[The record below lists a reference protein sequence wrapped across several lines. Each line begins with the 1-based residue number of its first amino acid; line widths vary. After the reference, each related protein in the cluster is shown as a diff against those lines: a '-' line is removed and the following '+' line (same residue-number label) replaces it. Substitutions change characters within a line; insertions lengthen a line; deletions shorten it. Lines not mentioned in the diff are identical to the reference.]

1 MSQIIA
7 MGMTRISVEDLQCGK
22 LQRLHGL
29 WSKLRGERSLP
40 QRQDFLPEQLEFIL
54 GRVNLVEVL
63 RAEKNF
69 RYRLLGTQI
78 EDAGRRGDQGKT
90 LDRIGLRAF
99 GELLSDAYCEVLSD
113 GRPVCRRVE
122 YRNRDMEVWF
132 EQLILPF
139 ALEGMEVELLLE
151 AIDWPLGM
159 IQNFR
164 NLAHVEPC
172 RQAS

>member
-1 MSQIIA
+1 MSQSIA
-7 MGMTRISVEDLQCGK
+7 MGMDQISVEDLQCGK
-22 LQRLHGL
+22 LQRLHAL
-29 WSKLRGERSLP
+29 WNELRCQRDLP
-40 QRQDFLPEQLEFIL
+40 QRRDFLPEQLDFIL

-63 RAEKNF
+63 RDENNF

-90 LDRIGLRAF
+90 LDRIALQVF
-99 GELLSDAYCEVLSD
+99 GEMLGEAYREVLAD
-113 GRPVCRRVE
+113 GRPVCRRIE
-122 YRNRDMEVWF
+122 YQNRDADIWF

-139 ALEGMEVELLLE
+139 ALEGTDVELLLE
-151 AIDWPLGM
+151 GFDWPLGM

-164 NLAHVEPC
+164 NLAHVEPR